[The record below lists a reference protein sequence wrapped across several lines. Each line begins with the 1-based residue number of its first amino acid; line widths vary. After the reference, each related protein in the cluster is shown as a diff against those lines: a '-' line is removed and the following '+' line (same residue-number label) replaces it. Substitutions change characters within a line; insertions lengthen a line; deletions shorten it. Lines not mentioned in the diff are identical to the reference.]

1 MLDKIGFGP
10 AFAATAALLYR
21 TERLAPWLLIIAP
34 KNPPLE
40 HGSKGASVKRHRHL
54 ADVRHKEPMSFTDQ
68 GTNPIRILIVDSSAV
83 MRMALARVIASHH
96 SLKVC
101 GTAGTGPEAVEKT
114 RTLQPDVITLDLDLP
129 VTAGLQALGDIM
141 REFPRPVIILSALEK
156 IGAEAVMLAWQLG
169 AFDCLPKEKAAQS
182 FETAHL
188 EYALVARIQAAAQKG
203 PKPLPAGRAESR
215 PALKLGEPEVSE
227 TTAKIVV
234 IGASTGGPS
243 ALEKILPELPADLPA
258 PLVVV
263 QHMPPGFTQ
272 SLAERLDGLSK
283 LSVREAR
290 DGDALEPGSLLIA
303 PAGVQTTI
311 VRGTLSRAT
320 ISLSEGV
327 AGTSHCPSVDV
338 TMMSAAKVFGNHT
351 AGVILT
357 GMGTDGLAGMT
368 SIYRA
373 EGITIGQDES
383 TSVVYGMPRAC
394 AEAGVLQTVAPLS
407 LLPNL
412 ILRAVHYRWGFEP
425 VELAMPEFRSKRA
438 NAWPARSAPD
448 R

>member
-1 MLDKIGFGP
+1 MF
-10 AFAATAALLYR
+10 
-21 TERLAPWLLIIAP
+21 LAG
-34 KNPPLE
+34 
-40 HGSKGASVKRHRHL
+40 HGTSA
-54 ADVRHKEPMSFTDQ
+54 
-68 GTNPIRILIVDSSAV
+68 IRVLIVDGSAV

-101 GTAGTGPEAVEKT
+101 GKAGTGPDAVEKT

-129 VTAGLQALGDIM
+129 VASGLQALEDIM
-141 REFPRPVIILSALEK
+141 RELPRPVIVLSVLEK
-156 IGAEAVMLAWQLG
+156 IGAQAVMLAWQLG
-169 AFDCLPKEKAAQS
+169 AFDCLPKGNAEQR
-182 FETAHL
+182 FETAQL
-188 EYALVARIQAAAQKG
+188 EYKLVGRIEAAAQRRL
-203 PKPLPAGRAESR
+203 KPLLIGPAESHSR
-215 PALKLGEPEVSE
+215 PKLGESEVPQ

-258 PLVVV
+258 PVVVV

-290 DGDALEPGSLLIA
+290 DGDTLETESLLIA

-311 VRGTLSRAT
+311 ARGNFSKAT
-320 ISLSEGV
+320 ISLSDGL

-373 EGITIGQDES
+373 GGTTIGQDES
-383 TSVVYGMPRAC
+383 SSMVYGMPRAC
-394 AEAGVLQTVAPLS
+394 AEAGILQTVAPLS

-412 ILRAVHYRWGFEP
+412 ILRAVHYRRGLESS
-425 VELAMPEFRSKRA
+425 ELEMPEFRSRRVSVS
-438 NAWPARSAPD
+438 PARSAPD